1 MEALCRIFH
10 NRADMRRCQR
20 LKVDLRTTRAQGG
33 IDVIR
38 LACRCS
44 DEHEVRRRALLKEF
58 AYVRRDTLIIGV
70 IVCGFKVGALVLK
83 YLEQLVLEHL
93 IHLTDLVNEEDAS
106 VRIGH
111 QPRFWLGNAAVGK
124 VLLRAL
130 IDGVMHR
137 AEQRVRHV
145 ARIPTQR
152 CSVRLDKGCS
162 LCKRRYRTFLR
173 RLENEACRCRLADA
187 GRPIEQ

>member
-1 MEALCRIFH
+1 M
-10 NRADMRRCQR
+10 
-20 LKVDLRTTRAQGG
+20 
-33 IDVIR
+33 IR
-38 LACRCS
+38 LACRCPN
-44 DEHEVRRRALLKEF
+44 EYEVRRRALLKEF
-58 AYVRRDTLIIGV
+58 ADVRRDTLIIGV
-70 IVCGFKVGALVLK
+70 IVRGFKVGTLVLE
-83 YLEQLVLEHL
+83 YFEQLVLEHL
-93 IHLTDLVNEEDAS
+93 IHLTDLVDEEDAA
-106 VRIGH
+106 VCIGH
-111 QPRFWLGNAAVGK
+111 QPWFWLGNAAVGK

-162 LCKRRYRTFLR
+162 LCKRRHRTFLR

-187 GRPIEQ
+187 GWSVEQ

>member
-1 MEALCRIFH
+1 M
-10 NRADMRRCQR
+10 
-20 LKVDLRTTRAQGG
+20 
-33 IDVIR
+33 
-38 LACRCS
+38 
-44 DEHEVRRRALLKEF
+44 
-58 AYVRRDTLIIGV
+58 
-70 IVCGFKVGALVLK
+70 
-83 YLEQLVLEHL
+83 EHL
-93 IHLTDLVNEEDAS
+93 IHLTDLVDEEDAA
-106 VRIGH
+106 VCIGH
-111 QPRFWLGNAAVGK
+111 QPWFWLGNAAVGK

-162 LCKRRYRTFLR
+162 LCKGRYRTFLR

-187 GRPIEQ
+187 GRTVEQ

>member
-1 MEALCRIFH
+1 M
-10 NRADMRRCQR
+10 
-20 LKVDLRTTRAQGG
+20 
-33 IDVIR
+33 IR
-38 LACRCS
+38 LACRCP
-44 DEHEVRRRALLKEF
+44 DEHKVRRCTLLKEF
-58 AYVRRDTLIIGV
+58 ADVWRDALIIGV
-70 IVCGFKVGALVLK
+70 IVRGFKVGTLVLK

-93 IHLTDLVNEEDAS
+93 IHLTDLVDEEDAS
-106 VRIGH
+106 VCIGH
-111 QPRFWLGNAAVGK
+111 QPWFWLGNAAVGK

-130 IDGVMHR
+130 IDGVMDR
-137 AEQRVRHV
+137 AEQGVRHV

-173 RLENEACRCRLADA
+173 RLEDEACRCRLADT